1 MRNVSLTQ
9 LQIDELVRVAK
20 DALPNESCAILLGLK
35 GRIMEILP
43 MRNVDESPLT
53 FSIDPAELIHV
64 YDLAESKEL
73 EVIAIFHSH
82 PSRPSPSG
90 TDRKFMEINPV
101 VWIIYSTIEE
111 NMKAFVYDEDIK
123 EVSIKITSMG

>member
-1 MRNVSLTQ
+1 MRTVSLTQ
-9 LQIDELVRVAK
+9 LQIDELVRIAK
-20 DALPNESCAILLGLK
+20 DALPNESCAILLGRK
-35 GRIMEILP
+35 GRIVEILP
-43 MRNVDESPLT
+43 MRNADVSPLT
-53 FSIDPAELIHV
+53 FSIDPAELIQV
-64 YDLAESKEL
+64 YNLAESKEL

-111 NMKAFVYDEDIK
+111 NMKAYVYDEDVK
-123 EVSIKITSMG
+123 EIGIKITVMG